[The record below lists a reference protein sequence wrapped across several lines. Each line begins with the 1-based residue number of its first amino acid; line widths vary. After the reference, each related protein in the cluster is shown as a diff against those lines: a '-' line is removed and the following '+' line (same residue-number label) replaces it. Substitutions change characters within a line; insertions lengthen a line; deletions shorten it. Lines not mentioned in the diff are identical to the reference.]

1 MACPVYNPLSF
12 YGDKDKTIM
21 FKFKTFKKW
30 GARIKSLQ
38 IGSRKADNQSATPN
52 TPPYK
57 NSTSGTLQAKTSAN
71 ASDNTLERRVIRR
84 DRRIDTDT
92 NYKGPSRRFTIDR
105 RF

>member
-1 MACPVYNPLSF
+1 ML
-12 YGDKDKTIM
+12 
-21 FKFKTFKKW
+21 KFKTFKKW

-38 IGSRKADNQSATPN
+38 IGSRKAGNQSATLD
-52 TPPYK
+52 TPPCK
-57 NSTSGTLQAKTSAN
+57 NGKSQTLQAKTSSN
-71 ASDNTLERRVIRR
+71 TSDNTLERRVIRR

>member
-57 NSTSGTLQAKTSAN
+57 NSTSGVQVERCRLKPVQTLQIILS
-71 ASDNTLERRVIRR
+71 SEE
-84 DRRIDTDT
+84 
-92 NYKGPSRRFTIDR
+92 
-105 RF
+105 